1 MTIPSGFNST
11 NTPTLHY
18 PGPGRVYIGSTL
30 LGTTR
35 GAPSF
40 DPGEERRNLPFDG
53 KTSDVSG
60 LTRVVRWAPVI
71 TATLLEMN
79 LANLE
84 DLFQNSST
92 ATASQRNTIT
102 PADAGTYLT
111 AVANVRV
118 IWVAASNGRRKEV
131 RFALADI
138 RLTQISGGDAADEVA
153 WAFEARALAS
163 PSGSIND
170 CPFVMIDEDIDPAV
184 P

>member
-11 NTPTLHY
+11 NTPTLHF
-18 PGPGRVYIGSTL
+18 PGPGRVYFGTTL

-40 DPGEERRNLPFDG
+40 DPGIETRNLPFDG

-60 LTRVVRWAPVI
+60 LTRIVRYNAII
-71 TATLLEMN
+71 TATLQEMN
-79 LANLE
+79 LTNLE

-92 ATASQRNTIT
+92 ATAGQRNTIT

-111 AVANVRV
+111 AVANVRT

-131 RFALADI
+131 RFALSDVKI
-138 RLTQISGGDAADEVA
+138 TQISGGAADDEVL

-163 PSGSIND
+163 PSASVND
-170 CPFVMIDEDIDPAV
+170 CPYVVIDEDIDPAI